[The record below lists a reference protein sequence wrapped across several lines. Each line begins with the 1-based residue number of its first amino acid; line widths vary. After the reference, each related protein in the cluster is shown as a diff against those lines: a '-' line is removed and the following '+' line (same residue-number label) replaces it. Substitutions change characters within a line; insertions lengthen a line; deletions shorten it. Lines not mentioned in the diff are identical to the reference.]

1 MSSDNQNWPPPAEND
16 PPAAP
21 SEMPTQAVPYLG
33 PETPAAPAAPHTQP
47 YGQQPGVYGQ
57 PPAAPSGQPDHGQPG
72 YSPPSYGQPAYS
84 PPSYGQPAAPP
95 PPGYGQPPG
104 PPAYGQPSPEAPAY
118 GQADYGQPG
127 PEAPAYGQA
136 DYGQAAYSQPGYSQP
151 AAPAPPPTYGQ
162 PTGPGAYNQPYA
174 AGPGYAPGPATGDY
188 GVQPFSPSGGH
199 APRTTGGGP
208 RKAGGGK
215 GMVAAGVVG
224 GLAAL
229 GLLAGGVYALTS
241 GGGDG
246 TTGTTGTSAGTSPVT
261 DVTVNPR
268 IGTSVSGKD
277 LQAGDCVNFD
287 NTGAVITTFAVVDCI
302 TPHLAE
308 IAGQVEHPE
317 AGAAFPGGDQVT
329 LYARDRC
336 TGISN
341 AYLGGDVLDTTLS
354 ETTLVPD
361 FNDWTGGLYRSS
373 CIVWRYD
380 QSNLTESVKDKASAY
395 PRSLSSVPVGRLK
408 PGDCFEPITET
419 NVVDIGRDSS
429 VKVVDCTQTHRGV
442 FFGRGLLPNPSADPY
457 PGDEPVNTASVA
469 KCDEIFLG
477 FFGVPAPGINYR
489 YWHPD
494 QTTWTTG
501 DRQVDCVVLDPEAL
515 PSPLDFSAYKPMFD
529 LAVGTCFVLPPE
541 ETRDTLGIDD
551 KVQPVDCASQYNG
564 QVFYTGTSPS
574 TGAFPGDAALDSQ
587 TLDTC
592 LASFES
598 FVGIDATSSAV
609 GNFLY
614 WFPSEAGWGAGDYRT
629 ACAVVVDEGRTGSTQ
644 NSRA

>member
-1 MSSDNQNWPPPAEND
+1 MSSDNLNWPPPAEEN
-16 PPAAP
+16 PPTAP

-33 PETPAAPAAPHTQP
+33 SDAPAAPAAPHAQP
-47 YGQQPGVYGQ
+47 YGQQPGASGQ
-57 PPAAPSGQPDHGQPG
+57 PPAVP
-72 YSPPSYGQPAYS
+72 YGQD
-84 PPSYGQPAAPP
+84 YGQQGYGRHPAPP
-95 PPGYGQPPG
+95 PS
-104 PPAYGQPSPEAPAY
+104 AYGQPSGPPAY

-127 PEAPAYGQA
+127 YSQA
-136 DYGQAAYSQPGYSQP
+136 DYSQPGYSQPGYSQP

-162 PTGPGAYNQPYA
+162 PTGLGAYNQPYPA
-174 AGPGYAPGPATGDY
+174 SPGYAPGPTTGDY
-188 GVQPFSPSGGH
+188 GVQPFSPSGHVGS
-199 APRTTGGGP
+199 GGGP
-208 RKAGGGK
+208 RKGGGGK

-241 GGGDG
+241 GGNDEATD
-246 TTGTTGTSAGTSPVT
+246 TTGPPTTSSVAT
-261 DVTVNPR
+261 DTTANPR
-268 IGTSVSGKD
+268 IGTSVSGKE

-287 NTGAVITTFAVVDCI
+287 NTGAVITTFAVVDCT

-336 TGISN
+336 TSISN
-341 AYLGGDVLDTTLS
+341 TYLDGNVLDTTLS

-373 CIVWRYD
+373 CIIWRYD
-380 QSNLTESVKDKASAY
+380 QSNLTESVKEKATAY
-395 PRSLSSVPVGRLK
+395 PRATASVPVGRLK
-408 PGDCFEPITET
+408 PGDCFEPITEA

-457 PGDEPVNTASVA
+457 PGDEAVNTASVA
-469 KCDEIFLG
+469 KCDELFLG
-477 FFGVPAPGINYR
+477 FFGVPAAGINYR

-515 PSPLDFSAYKPMFD
+515 PGPLDFTGYKPMYN

-551 KVQPVDCASQYNG
+551 KVPPVDCAGQYNG

-574 TGAFPGDAALDSQ
+574 TSGFPGDAALDSQ

-592 LASFES
+592 LASFKA
-598 FVGIDATSSAV
+598 FVGIDATNSAV

-644 NSRA
+644 NSKA

>member
-1 MSSDNQNWPPPAEND
+1 MSSDNPNWPPPQEEN
-16 PPAAP
+16 PPSAP
-21 SEMPTQAVPYLG
+21 SEMPTQAVPY
-33 PETPAAPAAPHTQP
+33 PAPDAPAAPYNQP
-47 YGQQPGVYGQ
+47 YGQQPDTYGQ
-57 PPAAPSGQPDHGQPG
+57 PPAQPTVPYSQQGYDQPG
-72 YSPPSYGQPAYS
+72 YGQQPAPPPPSYGQPT
-84 PPSYGQPAAPP
+84 GQPAH
-95 PPGYGQPPG
+95 GQQG
-104 PPAYGQPSPEAPAY
+104 WDQPAYGQPTGQPAY
-118 GQADYGQPG
+118 GQQGYT
-127 PEAPAYGQA
+127 
-136 DYGQAAYSQPGYSQP
+136 QPGYGQQ
-151 AAPAPPPTYGQ
+151 AAPSPPTYGQ
-162 PTGPGAYNQPYA
+162 PTGPGAYGQPHTSP
-174 AGPGYAPGPATGDY
+174 PGYTPGPATGDY
-188 GVQPFSPSGGH
+188 GVQPFSPAGH
-199 APRTTGGGP
+199 VAGGGGGA
-208 RKAGGGK
+208 RKGGGGK

-241 GGGDG
+241 GGDDQATDTTSG
-246 TTGTTGTSAGTSPVT
+246 TTTSSVVTETTP
-261 DVTVNPR
+261 NPR
-268 IGTSVSGKD
+268 IGTSVPGKD
-277 LQAGDCVNFD
+277 LQPGDCINFD
-287 NTGAVITTFAVVDCI
+287 NTGAVISTFAVVACT

-317 AGAAFPGGDQVT
+317 AGAAFPGGDQVS

-341 AYLGGDVLDTTLS
+341 SYLGGNVLDTTLS

-361 FNDWTGGLYRSS
+361 YNDWSGGLYRSN
-373 CIVWRYD
+373 CIIWRYD
-380 QSNLTESVKDKASAY
+380 QSNLTESIKAKASAY
-395 PRSLSSVPVGRLK
+395 PRSTASVPVGRLK
-408 PGDCFEPITET
+408 PGDCFEPITEV
-419 NVVDIGRDSS
+419 NVIDISRDSS
-429 VKVVDCTQTHRGV
+429 VKVVDCNQTHRGV

-457 PGDEPVNTASVA
+457 PGDDAVNTASVA
-469 KCDEIFLG
+469 KCDELFLG

-515 PSPLDFSAYKPMFD
+515 PSPLDFKGYKPMYD

-551 KVQPVDCASQYNG
+551 KVQPTDCAGQYNG

-574 TGAFPGDAALDSQ
+574 TGGFPGDAALDTE

-592 LASFES
+592 LASFKT
-598 FVGIDATSSAV
+598 FVGIDATNSAV

-644 NSRA
+644 NSKA